1 MHNKHVI
8 VSFFTK
14 CASPVSESLN
24 SSTVRPP
31 ACNPLP
37 NVVIVRIHRC
47 WAPLVGVVGGL
58 QALRVVALVAPVEG
72 KLAQAVLHHVAIGGS

>member
-8 VSFFTK
+8 VSLFTK
-14 CASPVSESLN
+14 CASPVSES
-24 SSTVRPP
+24 STVRPR